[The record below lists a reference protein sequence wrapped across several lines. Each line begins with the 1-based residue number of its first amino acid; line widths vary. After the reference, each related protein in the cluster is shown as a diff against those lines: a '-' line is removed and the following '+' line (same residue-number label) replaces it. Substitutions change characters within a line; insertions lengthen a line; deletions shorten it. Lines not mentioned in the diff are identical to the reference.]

1 MNRKAKLPLIILA
14 VIGLISA
21 GLSTELAIYVAMFV
35 AAVGV
40 LALTAVGAYKLVVGI
55 FDIIR
60 GTVKKAFSILI
71 PS

>member
-1 MNRKAKLPLIILA
+1 IRKAKLPLIILA

-40 LALTAVGAYKLVVGI
+40 LALAAVGVYKLVVGI
-55 FDIIR
+55 FDIIT

>member
-1 MNRKAKLPLIILA
+1 MKRKVKLPLIILA

-21 GLSTELAIYVAMFV
+21 GLGTELAILVAMFV

-40 LALTAVGAYKLVVGI
+40 LALAFATL
-55 FDIIR
+55 
-60 GTVKKAFSILI
+60 KKVFSFLL

>member
-1 MNRKAKLPLIILA
+1 MIRKAKLPLIILA

-40 LALTAVGAYKLVVGI
+40 LALAAVGVYKLVVGI
-55 FDIIR
+55 FDIIT

>member
-21 GLSTELAIYVAMFV
+21 GVGTELAIGVAMFF
-35 AAVGV
+35 AAAGI
-40 LALTAVGAYKLVVGI
+40 LALAFATL
-55 FDIIR
+55 
-60 GTVKKAFSILI
+60 KKVFSFLL